1 MSIAFPTR
9 AESMPLPGT
18 FARTSRQ
25 FGFTQSGLLNIRSR
39 VNRSTEQTDGMGPFV
54 RLLADAAK
62 HRLNLDNKNKRE
74 NLLQFQKTAR
84 SNAAHDWAVN

>member
-1 MSIAFPTR
+1 
-9 AESMPLPGT
+9 
-18 FARTSRQ
+18 
-25 FGFTQSGLLNIRSR
+25 
-39 VNRSTEQTDGMGPFV
+39 MGPFV

-74 NLLQFQKTAR
+74 NFLQFQKTAR